1 MYDEDKNGYLDR
13 DEIRE
18 VIRGMINLFGSDVN
32 RAKTTELAEECFN
45 LLDVSKDGKVSKGTS
60 LFICIESKRAKQIV

>member
-45 LLDVSKDGKVSKGTS
+45 LLDVRKDGKVTKGTS
-60 LFICIESKRAKQIV
+60 LFICIE

>member
-32 RAKTTELAEECFN
+32 RAKTTDLAEECFN
-45 LLDVSKDGKVSKGTS
+45 KLDVSKDGKVSKGTS
-60 LFICIESKRAKQIV
+60 LFIV